1 MTSKP
6 SKGKLTVDTGF
17 GVDGGLKN
25 GEVLSEMDDYDK
37 TFDQKDLK
45 KRSNYAQLVTVK
57 FYNLITDMYEY
68 AWGESFH
75 FAPRHKGESFPASI
89 ARHEHYLS
97 QKLGLKEGDNVLDVG
112 CGIMGPAR
120 EIARF
125 SGATITGLNLNEYQL
140 KRCAALN
147 SREAFSNRLKT
158 QHGDFMN
165 IPFPDN
171 TFDKIYAIEALC
183 HAPDRAAV
191 YKEICTKLKPGGLA
205 AFYEWGTTDLY
216 DPNNARHAKAKH
228 MIEYGNSIC
237 ELQECTEPAIKRD
250 LAEAGFELVEATDL
264 AAKARSNGNEIPWYA
279 TLEGGCSI
287 QNIRHSRAGRM
298 FTSVMVSVL
307 EKFHIAAPGTARAH
321 QILTTAADGLVIGG
335 VEEFFTPMY
344 LVIARKP
351 E

>member
-1 MTSKP
+1 M
-6 SKGKLTVDTGF
+6 DAGF
-17 GVDGGLKN
+17 GVDGGLSKTQ
-25 GEVLSEMDDYDK
+25 VKAEMDGYDA
-37 TFDQKDLK
+37 TFDRKDLK
-45 KRSNYAQLVTVK
+45 ERANYAQQVTVK
-57 FYNLITDMYEY
+57 FYNLITDIYEY

-75 FAPRHKGESFPASI
+75 FAPRHKNESFEASI
-89 ARHEHYLS
+89 ARHEHYLA

-120 EIARF
+120 EISRF

-140 KRCAALN
+140 KRCATLN
-147 SREAFSNRLKT
+147 SREAFSSRLKT

-191 YKEICTKLKPGGLA
+191 YKQICQKLKPGGLA
-205 AFYEWGTTDLY
+205 AFYEWGTTDKY
-216 DPNNARHAKAKH
+216 DENNALHVKSKQ

-237 ELQECTEPAIKRD
+237 ELQECTESAVKRD
-250 LAEAGFELVEATDL
+250 LDEAGFVLVEATDL
-264 AAKARSNGNEIPWYA
+264 AEKAKTDGNEIPWYA

-298 FTSVMVSVL
+298 FTSAMVAVL
-307 EKFHIAAPGTARAH
+307 EKIGVAAEGTVRAH

-335 VEEFFTPMY
+335 VEEIFTPMY
-344 LVIARKP
+344 LVVARKP